1 MNRWKRLLVL
11 VVFYCGIP
19 ALGAAPYSLTTK
31 EQDRTPYLT
40 QTLVQQ
46 KPIYYAI
53 KQGSPHM
60 AKQITEAFTS
70 WFANVTT
77 RLDDTKRKELA
88 PLLDVVFFAAQ
99 EQNYIPSNSQQHLSF
114 YFRNTVSD
122 VCGKT
127 ATGCFAGWAMDIY
140 VSLSSDGN
148 LPNRTLTHEI
158 GHALQMND
166 LYKGEIP
173 PESGYYS
180 SQENLSIMNHSKALT
195 CDDADAIINALYLAA
210 QKVGRKLPDVH
221 FTSFCKNG
229 AVYHNGRMLNH
240 PPVFYDHD
248 GVRTLYT
255 YCQDGRVREIWRI
268 SPRDPNHFVEQVQT
282 PLDCPAAPGTLA
294 QKSFV
299 PPDTGDYEVRDFLT
313 QRILQSRQGSPVGSN
328 STTYLTFP
336 TGGFT
341 LAVHQGDAFAPRYGY
356 AVNEKGHV
364 LYLFAFLAS
373 GYNFI
378 YDGDFEDAHSG
389 YTAALVYPRN
399 NPQVFLAANGPREFN
414 RFCQG
419 TPAQC
424 RALKKQQKEA
434 LAFFAKRYELPLK
447 SVQNMQKVRYK
458 EALRHAVRWEIFIRT
473 RYPTLEMLSEPL
485 PQ

>member
-1 MNRWKRLLVL
+1 MNWCKTLFALI
-11 VVFYCGIP
+11 VFCCGAP
-19 ALGAAPYSLTTK
+19 TLGAAPYSLTTK
-31 EQDRTPYLT
+31 EQDKTPYLT
-40 QTLVQQ
+40 QTLVQK

-53 KQGSPHM
+53 KQGSPQL
-60 AKQITEAFTS
+60 AKQIAAAFTS
-70 WFANVTT
+70 WFTNVTT

-114 YFRNTVSD
+114 YFRPVVSD
-122 VCGKT
+122 VCGEM
-127 ATGCFAGWAMDIY
+127 AAGCFASWAMAIH
-140 VSLSSDGN
+140 VSLSSNGN
-148 LPNRTLTHEI
+148 PPKGTLTHEI

-166 LYKGEIP
+166 LYKGAVP

-180 SQENLSIMNHSKALT
+180 SQENTSIMNRSKVLT

-221 FTSFCKNG
+221 FTSFCQNG

-240 PPVFYDHD
+240 PPVFYDRD

-255 YCQDGRVREIWRI
+255 YCQDGRVREIFRV
-268 SPRDPNHFVEQVQT
+268 SPRDPNHFVEQVQA

-294 QKSFV
+294 QKTFV
-299 PPDTGDYEVRDFLT
+299 PPDTGNYEVRDFLT
-313 QRILQSRQGSPVGSN
+313 QSLLQSRQGGSAVG

-336 TGGFT
+336 AGGFT

-378 YDGDFEDAHSG
+378 YDGDFEDAHTG
-389 YTAALVYPRN
+389 YTAAVVYPRN

-447 SVQNMQKVRYK
+447 SIQDMQEVRYK
-458 EALRHAVRWEIFIRT
+458 EALRNAVRWEIFIRT